1 MKKST
6 GELLELL
13 KRTSAPSSFMK
24 SASED
29 LIRQIPLS
37 KYLNQILDSHS
48 LQKSELIRRSGLD
61 RSYVYD
67 ILSGKENLPA
77 TKSWHFASPYRFPL
91 MKPKGSSKRPVMR
104 LFMSGLNGTASF
116 SSDCNTA

>member
-67 ILSGKENLPA
+67 ILSGKREPSRDKVLA
-77 TKSWHFASPYRFPL
+77 LCFAVPL
-91 MKPKGSSKRPVMR
+91 S
-104 LFMSGLNGTASF
+104 A
-116 SSDCNTA
+116 D

>member
-48 LQKSELIRRSGLD
+48 LQK
-61 RSYVYD
+61 V
-67 ILSGKENLPA
+67 N
-77 TKSWHFASPYRFPL
+77 
-91 MKPKGSSKRPVMR
+91 
-104 LFMSGLNGTASF
+104 
-116 SSDCNTA
+116 